1 MTDAPSRPAPIVIV
15 RVFLIAIAIGFNF
28 ALIGPIATR
37 LSGAFDVGLGEVGIL
52 TTALLVSHALSQL
65 PAAEPAQRIGPLK
78 LVRLSFVLVTV
89 ANLVAM
95 VSPVFWLLAV
105 TRLVVGCG
113 TGPVFV
119 GGLDGT
125 RRLGGPFLAGVF
137 GGAATLGLGIA
148 LLVGG
153 IYDDLGLS
161 WRWMFGTA
169 ALLAAIA
176 AAFGPR
182 DSEEPRPAAGSAAEH
197 LGAVLRSGPLWRLAM
212 IHSASFGASL
222 VIGAWIVTHLVDGDA
237 TTFVAGMIGLGML
250 GIAAVGRPVGGE
262 LAQRG
267 IPWLLLGPAS
277 VVVCA
282 AGLFLL
288 ALPLPTWAAAL
299 VSLLVGIGLALPF
312 SSVFA
317 RSVAV
322 EPRYPA
328 AAIAFVNMS
337 GAVFALVFTP
347 IAGVLLD
354 HAEGWAAFALL
365 GVFALASAVV
375 ARDPGGLTAPRPPRA
390 TP

>member
-1 MTDAPSRPAPIVIV
+1 MTAPSARPTPILIV

-28 ALIGPIATR
+28 ALIGPIAKR
-37 LSGAFDVGLGEVGIL
+37 LTGSFDVSLGEVGVL
-52 TTALLVSHALSQL
+52 TTALLVTHALSQL

-78 LVRLSFVLVTV
+78 LVRLSFVLVAV
-89 ANLVAM
+89 ANLVGM
-95 VSPVFWLLAV
+95 LSPAFWLLAV

-137 GGAATLGLGIA
+137 GGCATLGLGIA

-169 ALLAAIA
+169 AVLAAIA
-176 AAFGPR
+176 AACGPR

-197 LGAVLRSGPLWRLAM
+197 LGAVIRSGPLWRLAM

-237 TTFVAGMIGLGML
+237 TTFVAGMIGLAML
-250 GIAAVGRPVGGE
+250 GVAAIGRPIGGE

-267 IPWLLLGPAS
+267 TSWLLLGPVS
-277 VVVCA
+277 VVVCGI
-282 AGLFLL
+282 GLLLL
-288 ALPLPTWAAAL
+288 ALSPPTWVAAL

-317 RSVAV
+317 QSVAV

-337 GAVFALVFTP
+337 GAVFALIFTP

-354 HAEGWAAFALL
+354 HAQGWAAFSLL
-365 GVFALASAVV
+365 GVFAFASAVV
-375 ARDPGGLTAPRPPRA
+375 ARHPHDRRA
-390 TP
+390 

>member
-1 MTDAPSRPAPIVIV
+1 MTAPSARPTPILIV

-28 ALIGPIATR
+28 ALIGPIAKR
-37 LSGAFDVGLGEVGIL
+37 LTGSFDVSLGEVGVL

-78 LVRLSFVLVTV
+78 LVRLSFVLVAV
-89 ANLVAM
+89 ANLVGM
-95 VSPVFWLLAV
+95 LSPAFWLLAV

-137 GGAATLGLGIA
+137 GGCATLGLGIA

-161 WRWMFGTA
+161 WRWMFATA
-169 ALLAAIA
+169 AVLAAIA

-182 DSEEPRPAAGSAAEH
+182 DSDEPRPAAGSASEH
-197 LGAVLRSGPLWRLAM
+197 LGAVIRSGPLWRLTM

-222 VIGAWIVTHLVDGDA
+222 VIGAWIVTHLVDGNA
-237 TTFVAGMIGLGML
+237 STFVAGMIGLAML
-250 GIAAVGRPVGGE
+250 GVAAVGRPIGGE

-267 IPWLLLGPAS
+267 IPWLLLGPVS
-277 VVVCA
+277 VVVCGI
-282 AGLFLL
+282 GLLLL
-288 ALPLPTWAAAL
+288 ALSPPTWAAAL

-317 RSVAV
+317 QSVAV

-354 HAEGWAAFALL
+354 HAEGWAAFTLL
-365 GVFALASAVV
+365 GVFAFASAIV
-375 ARDPGGLTAPRPPRA
+375 AREPRGRRA
-390 TP
+390 